1 MIGKLMGMFI
11 WLVMVPLG
19 MGLVPYS
26 MGKQRKIQLHKKLLP
41 GFCYGYIL
49 MWAVFQLVAVPFV
62 LTQGKLRQVELCF
75 EVIALSL
82 AIMGFLFAF
91 LQMRDASHAPVGASI
106 RLKKMFATL
115 WVEKNTCLLWML
127 FAVTLLFQLAMSFRL
142 AYADGDDSY
151 YISISTAA
159 NLGGSMYQ
167 LDPYTGVPTTLDVR
181 HGLAPFPIW
190 VSFITLKAGVN
201 TAVAAHS
208 FIPLVLIPLT
218 YVIYLEI
225 GKCLLDG
232 NRFSGAN
239 DLTSKKCLPIF
250 MIFVSL
256 LQIFGNYSIY
266 PASTFLLTRTRQG
279 KAALGNVI
287 LPFLVLLLLKL
298 AKQVGMTEKDSL
310 EGDTVLEKE
319 DKAEKEAKTEK
330 EAGFVAMAGNAA
342 GRQDVFWLFTTVL
355 AGCLCSTMAGFLTS
369 MLIMLAMLLLA
380 IFYKKPKLI
389 LQGFISCVPGMVFA
403 ALYVLFK

>member
-1 MIGKLMGMFI
+1 M
-11 WLVMVPLG
+11 
-19 MGLVPYS
+19 
-26 MGKQRKIQLHKKLLP
+26 
-41 GFCYGYIL
+41 
-49 MWAVFQLVAVPFV
+49 
-62 LTQGKLRQVELCF
+62 
-75 EVIALSL
+75 
-82 AIMGFLFAF
+82 
-91 LQMRDASHAPVGASI
+91 
-106 RLKKMFATL
+106 
-115 WVEKNTCLLWML
+115 WML
-127 FAVTLLFQLAMSFRL
+127 FVITLLFQLYMSFRL

-225 GKCLLDG
+225 GKSLLRG

-239 DLTSKKCLPIF
+239 ALASEKCLSGKHAWASEKCLSGEKYLPIF

-287 LPFLVLLLLKL
+287 LPFLVLLMLKL
-298 AKQVGMTEKDSL
+298 AKRVGMTE
-310 EGDTVLEKE
+310 
-319 DKAEKEAKTEK
+319 
-330 EAGFVAMAGNAA
+330 NAA
-342 GRQDVFWLFTTVL
+342 SKQDVFWLFTTVL
-355 AGCLCSTMAGFLTS
+355 AGCLCSTMAGFLTG

-380 IFYKKPKLI
+380 VFYKKPKLI
-389 LQGFISCVPGMVFA
+389 LQGLISCVPGMVFA